1 MMTSPEYFYETFL
14 QGKNEK
20 EIHTV
25 IRRLKR
31 EIGRLKNILA
41 EPDYVCEI
49 CPSEDVQLWCT
60 REYLEEAKKAL
71 AEVGGEY
78 KMSKSELKVQEFNDN
93 IPYISEIEFSIGGY
107 LTETQ
112 IYRADLSG
120 DDVRITSSSSFT
132 DTENEIAIS
141 DDDKEFFFERLR
153 DLYIGEW
160 RKKYIKPH
168 ILDGTQW
175 QLTIKYNNGKPQA
188 KHYGSNAYPY
198 SFEGL
203 CDLFDIEF
211 EKW

>member
-1 MMTSPEYFYETFL
+1 MMISPEYYYEEFL
-14 QGKNEK
+14 QGKSEK
-20 EIHTV
+20 EIRAV

-31 EIGRLKNILA
+31 EIGRLKKAI
-41 EPDYVCEI
+41 EHPDTEYRIE
-49 CPSEDVQLWCT
+49 PSEDVQLWCT

-78 KMSKSELKVQEFNDN
+78 KLSKAELKVQEFNDN
-93 IPYISEIEFSIGGY
+93 IPFISEIEFSIGGY
-107 LTETQ
+107 LSDTT

-120 DDVRITSSSSFT
+120 DDIRITSISSFD
-132 DTENEIAIS
+132 DTE
-141 DDDKEFFFERLR
+141 DKTEVSEHEKELFFERLR

-160 RKKYIKPH
+160 RKKYVNNN

-175 QLTIKYNNGKPQA
+175 SLTIKYNNGKPQA
-188 KHYGSNAYPY
+188 KYYGSNAYPY

-203 CDLFDIEF
+203 CDLFDVEF